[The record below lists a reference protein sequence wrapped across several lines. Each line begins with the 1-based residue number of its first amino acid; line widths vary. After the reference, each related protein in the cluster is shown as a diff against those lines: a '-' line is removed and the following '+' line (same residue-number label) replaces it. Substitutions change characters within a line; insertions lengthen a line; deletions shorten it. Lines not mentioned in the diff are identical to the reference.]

1 MYIVL
6 TKIVDSLFWIFL
18 AIIGIF
24 GIAFIT
30 ILVILIVE
38 KRREKR
44 KMHAFD
50 YFSKIVHDLKT
61 PIYAID
67 GFTLLA
73 SNSINDPIKTKE
85 YLNKIS
91 NISRHMLSL
100 VMDVV
105 DLSKLNSDKLEIK
118 NTIESLSTLIDSCLN
133 NTEPQMLSRN
143 IQFKKDI
150 QITHDKVIVDKL
162 HLIQILTNL
171 LSNAIKYTEPE
182 GEISLTIIEQ
192 QKNEETS
199 IYIFKVQD
207 TGYGMSEEFQKHIFE
222 PFAQERALAHTDVES
237 SGLGLFLVKKLV
249 DLMNGTIE
257 VESKQNEGSCFT
269 IVLDLD
275 FVEKVK

>member
-1 MYIVL
+1 ML
-6 TKIVDSLFWIFL
+6 TIMVDSLFWILLTF
-18 AIIGIF
+18 IGILS
-24 GIAFIT
+24 IAFIT
-30 ILVILIVE
+30 IVVIFIVG

-44 KMHAFD
+44 KEHAFD
-50 YFSKIVHDLKT
+50 YFSKILHDLKT

-73 SNSINDPIKTKE
+73 TNSINDSVKTKE

-100 VMDVV
+100 VMDVL
-105 DLSKLNSDKLEIK
+105 DLSKLNNDKLEIT
-118 NTIESLSTLIDSCLN
+118 NTIESLPNLIDDCLN
-133 NTEPQMLSRN
+133 NVEPQMLRRN
-143 IQFKKDI
+143 IQFKRDI
-150 QITHDKVIVDKL
+150 QITHNKIIVDKL

-182 GEISLTIIEQ
+182 GTISLTILEQ

-199 IYIFKVQD
+199 TYIFKVQD
-207 TGYGMSEEFQKHIFE
+207 TGYGMSEEFQQHIFE
-222 PFAQERALAHTDVES
+222 PFAQERVMAHTDVES
-237 SGLGLFLVKKLV
+237 SGLGLFLVKKFV

-269 IVLDLD
+269 IVIDLD
-275 FVEKVK
+275 FIF